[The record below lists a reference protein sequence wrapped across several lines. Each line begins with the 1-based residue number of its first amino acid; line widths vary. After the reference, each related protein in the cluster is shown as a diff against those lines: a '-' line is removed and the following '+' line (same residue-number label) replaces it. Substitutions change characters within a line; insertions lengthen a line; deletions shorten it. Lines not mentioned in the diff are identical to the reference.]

1 MRLLFVAFQNSD
13 GLPFEAAPRDQT
25 LDQRRV
31 GARCDVH
38 PGGFVEVAAEE
49 TPDTRRL
56 GGLQLVR
63 LLHRDEGAAPL
74 ADLDQPL
81 TLQAGVESHHGFDVE
96 TGEGGHPPQRREPLA
111 VPQETGVQSGNDL
124 VASLVEKALLAH
136 PIEADPQ
143 GPLRSRLP
151 PHPVEPSRS
160 LRGGSFVQRTG
171 GWPGPRSSWR
181 SLRMTVSVQGPYPF
195 FQDAARLPERRR
207 AGSHAWALSAV
218 ASLSPTSGLAV
229 GVPAEG
235 GGPSVTRA

>member
-63 LLHRDEGAAPL
+63 LLHRDEGATPL

-81 TLQAGVESHHGFDVE
+81 TLQAGVEPHHGFDVE

-171 GWPGPRSSWR
+171 GWPWPRSSWR
-181 SLRMTVSVQGPYPF
+181 SLRMTVTP
-195 FQDAARLPERRR
+195 ARTISLLPRCRKASR
-207 AGSHAWALSAV
+207 AAGSRV
-218 ASLSPTSGLAV
+218 ARM
-229 GVPAEG
+229 
-235 GGPSVTRA
+235 GPLCGRFGPLPPGWRWGYLRKAA